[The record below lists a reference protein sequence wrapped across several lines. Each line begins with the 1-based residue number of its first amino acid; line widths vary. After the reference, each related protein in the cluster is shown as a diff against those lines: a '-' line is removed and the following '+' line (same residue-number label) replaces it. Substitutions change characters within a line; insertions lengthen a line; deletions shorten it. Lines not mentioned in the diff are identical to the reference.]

1 MPGEVFVD
9 TGVWYAAQNLKDI
22 NHEASAAAMQE
33 AAEERLRPVTTNLVI
48 AEAHALL
55 VSRLHRA
62 AGVSFL
68 RRVRGAQVTVVAS
81 TPEREDRAVREWID
95 RYEDQDFSFA
105 DGVSFAVMTERG
117 NEEVV
122 HLDNNV
128 VDSGHNVRP
137 EQTGPPGSCSD
148 CGNFWLVF

>member
-1 MPGEVFVD
+1 MAD
-9 TGVWYAAQNLKDI
+9 
-22 NHEASAAAMQE
+22 ASAW
-33 AAEERLRPVTTNLVI
+33 
-48 AEAHALL
+48 L

-105 DGVSFAVMTERG
+105 DGVSFAVMTERAI
-117 NEEVV
+117 EEALT
-122 HLDNNV
+122 LDNHFAV
-128 VDSGHNVRP
+128 AGFRVRP
-137 EQTGPPGSCSD
+137 RRTRRR
-148 CGNFWLVF
+148 